1 MHNVQ
6 KKELYLLVVYI
17 QSGPLQPK
25 RENNY
30 FHLQDSG
37 VQKIISMAL
46 IWDFSTLLVA
56 YKEGESNLNRYL
68 IWNLMIEHARIS
80 A

>member
-1 MHNVQ
+1 MQSMHDVQ

-56 YKEGESNLNRYL
+56 YKEGESNLNMYL
-68 IWNLMIEHARIS
+68 I
-80 A
+80 